1 MVKWSQE
8 QYKNLTLTPEQH
20 QANNE
25 WFEAMTRLLK
35 PGAVIVVPELGKT
48 FTADGKEVV

>member
-1 MVKWSQE
+1 MINWSQ
-8 QYKNLTLTPEQH
+8 QHYKNLTKEQH

-25 WFEAMTRLLK
+25 WFQSMSRFLK
-35 PGAVIVVPELGKT
+35 PGGVIVVPNLDKR

>member
-1 MVKWSQE
+1 MVKWSQ
-8 QYKNLTLTPEQH
+8 QYYKTLTPAQH

-25 WFEAMTRLLK
+25 WFEALTRLLK
-35 PGAVIVVPELGKT
+35 PGAVMIVPELGKK